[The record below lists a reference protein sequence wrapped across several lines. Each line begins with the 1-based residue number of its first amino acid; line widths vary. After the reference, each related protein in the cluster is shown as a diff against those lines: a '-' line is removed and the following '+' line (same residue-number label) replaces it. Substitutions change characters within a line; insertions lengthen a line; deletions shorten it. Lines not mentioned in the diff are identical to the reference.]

1 MLAVVPDGMEW
12 PSAGLALKEEAV
24 FQSSSVLSIGDC
36 IRLDFDGAH
45 VWQPPAAVAFSLD
58 SLKTGLRLLAASV
71 HRRSPGGLGAM
82 LAAPDDPS
90 WSGLHS
96 DPLLSAAHGTIIAVR
111 QWLERALAGNPDAPP
126 PVKNLIGL
134 GPGLTPS
141 GDDFFCGVLTALNYL
156 GHRDIAQR
164 LAADV
169 LPLATRE
176 TSLISSAYLRCAAQG
191 EASAVLF
198 DVLESLLSGG
208 RDLEIR
214 LDAVHAVG
222 HTSGW
227 DTLAGAV
234 TVCAAIPQD
243 SSCRTASA
251 NSVA

>member
-1 MLAVVPDGMEW
+1 
-12 PSAGLALKEEAV
+12 
-24 FQSSSVLSIGDC
+24 
-36 IRLDFDGAH
+36 
-45 VWQPPAAVAFSLD
+45 
-58 SLKTGLRLLAASV
+58 
-71 HRRSPGGLGAM
+71 M